1 VKKEIVLVG
10 GGGHCKACIDVIETQ
25 GEYDIAGIVDIKE
38 RIGESVLGYRIIAT
52 DDDFQ
57 SLVREYEYFLICI
70 GQIKLLQKR
79 MEKFKIL
86 KSHGAKFPI
95 IISPLAYISKHAKLN
110 KGTVVMHNV
119 TVNAYA
125 KIGRNCILN
134 TASVI
139 EHDAIIKDN
148 CHISTGAIING
159 GSIIEENCFVGSNVT
174 TREGIHIGRDSVI
187 GAGLTILRDM
197 PEKTFLKNMEI
208 G

>member
-1 VKKEIVLVG
+1 MKKEIVLVG

-25 GEYDIAGIVDIKE
+25 GEYTIAGIVDIKE

-79 MEKFKIL
+79 TEKFKIL

-95 IISPLAYISKHAKLN
+95 IISPLAYISRHAKLN
-110 KGTVVMHNV
+110 EGTVVMHNV

-125 KIGRNCILN
+125 EVGRNCILN

-197 PEKTFLKNMEI
+197 PRKTFLKNMEI

>member
-1 VKKEIVLVG
+1 MKKEIVLVG
-10 GGGHCKACIDVIETQ
+10 GGGHCKACIDVIEAQ
-25 GEYDIAGIVDIKE
+25 GGYTIAGIVDIKE

-86 KSHGAKFPI
+86 KSYGAKFPI
-95 IISPLAYISKHAKLN
+95 IISPLAYISRHAKLYE
-110 KGTVVMHNV
+110 GTVAMHNV

-125 KIGRNCILN
+125 EVGRNCILN
-134 TASVI
+134 TSSVI

-148 CHISTGAIING
+148 CHISTGALING
-159 GSIIEENCFVGSNVT
+159 GSIIEENCFIGSNVT
-174 TREGIHIGRDSVI
+174 IREGIHIGRDSVI
-187 GAGLTILRDM
+187 GAGLTILKDM
-197 PEKTFLKNMEI
+197 PEKTFLKNLEI